1 MAYATYRHQDSVLQS
16 TRDYSFCAAG
26 AFAPQ
31 YVSTY
36 GEFYCGGSST
46 SAQGTFRTSTINPA
60 TGKARLVARHI
71 EGTSLISGIR
81 DFNFAPYNYY
91 QRPDERYTFGTFA
104 EYEIAPGAKPYLEA
118 MFMNDTSNSQ
128 IAPSGDFFNTTTINC
143 DNALLS
149 PQQFNTI
156 CVPNNTFV
164 DANGVTQAIAYT
176 GRRNVEGGG
185 RSDHLEHT
193 AWRVVAG
200 MKGDLLR
207 GLSYDAYYQ
216 FGTTRL

>member
-104 EYEIAPGAKPYLEA
+104 EYEISPGTRPYLEA
-118 MFMNDTSNSQ
+118 MFMNDHTDAQ
-128 IAPSGDFFNTTTINC
+128 IAPSGSFNSVQSIAC

-149 PQQFNTI
+149 AEERAFVCAPGQ
-156 CVPNNTFV
+156 TFS
-164 DANGVTQAIAYT
+164 G
-176 GRRNVEGGG
+176 
-185 RSDHLEHT
+185 SL
-193 AWRVVAG
+193 
-200 MKGDLLR
+200 
-207 GLSYDAYYQ
+207 
-216 FGTTRL
+216 